1 MNITNMHGAPESI
14 LQAVTADPYTKGEA
28 DFSVTELIKPPQI
41 NRLWAEHENK
51 ISMDV
56 RDEFWKLLG
65 RGVHHIL
72 DQAPK
77 CERCEG
83 IGKIHDISDGEEP
96 RYLGGTWASGPSPS
110 GEGEETCSKCDGS
123 GEIDDGKLREQR
135 FFAKQNDVTIS
146 GAIDLVNPAN
156 GRVTDYKV
164 TSTYSVMK
172 GLKPEWEQQLNMY
185 SWLLRQNDISSSS
198 LRIVALC
205 RDWIRSR
212 SDRSQKYPASPIVIL
227 PVPKWP
233 DEQQDQYIEERVR
246 VHMDESTIPC
256 TSEER
261 WARGRYMVTGTDVKL
276 KKPKLF
282 DTLMEASVWT
292 QGKENPAKGIA
303 YQITETTPTYVRCEG
318 NWCGVRDFCPQ
329 YQGGEIG

>member
-1 MNITNMHGAPESI
+1 VNITNMHGAPESI

-65 RGVHHIL
+65 RGVHNVL
-72 DQAPK
+72 EQY
-77 CERCEG
+77 
-83 IGKIHDISDGEEP
+83 SDGGVSEE
-96 RYLGGTWASGPSPS
+96 RH
-110 GEGEETCSKCDGS
+110 
-123 GEIDDGKLREQR
+123 
-135 FFAKQNDVTIS
+135 FAKVGDLTVS
-146 GAIDLVNPAN
+146 GAIDLVSN
-156 GRVTDYKV
+156 GMVTDYKV

-205 RDWIRSR
+205 RDWIKSR

-261 WARGRYMVTGTDVKL
+261 WARGKYMVTGTDVKL

-292 QGKENPAKGIA
+292 QGKENPVKGIA

-329 YQGGEIG
+329 YQGGEVG

>member
-1 MNITNMHGAPESI
+1 VNITNMHGAPESI

-65 RGVHHIL
+65 RGVHNVL
-72 DQAPK
+72 EQY
-77 CERCEG
+77 
-83 IGKIHDISDGEEP
+83 SDGGVSEE
-96 RYLGGTWASGPSPS
+96 RH
-110 GEGEETCSKCDGS
+110 
-123 GEIDDGKLREQR
+123 
-135 FFAKQNDVTIS
+135 FAKVGDLTVS
-146 GAIDLVNPAN
+146 GAIDLVSN
-156 GRVTDYKV
+156 GMVTDYKV

-205 RDWIRSR
+205 RDWIKSR

-261 WARGRYMVTGTDVKL
+261 WARGKYMVTGTDVKL

-292 QGKENPAKGIA
+292 QGKENPVKGIA

>member
-65 RGVHHIL
+65 RGVHNVL
-72 DQAPK
+72 EQY
-77 CERCEG
+77 
-83 IGKIHDISDGEEP
+83 SDGGVSEE
-96 RYLGGTWASGPSPS
+96 RH
-110 GEGEETCSKCDGS
+110 
-123 GEIDDGKLREQR
+123 
-135 FFAKQNDVTIS
+135 FAKVGDLTVS
-146 GAIDLVNPAN
+146 GAIDLVSN
-156 GRVTDYKV
+156 GMVTDYKV

-205 RDWIRSR
+205 RDWIKSR

-261 WARGRYMVTGTDVKL
+261 WARGKYMVTGTDVKL

-292 QGKENPAKGIA
+292 QGKENPVKGIA

-329 YQGGEIG
+329 YQGGEVG

>member
-14 LQAVTADPYTKGEA
+14 LQAVMADPYTKGEA

-41 NRLWAEHENK
+41 NRLWVEHENK
-51 ISMDV
+51 ISIDV

-65 RGVHHIL
+65 RGVHYIL

-83 IGKIHDISDGEEP
+83 TGLIHNILDGEEP
-96 RYLGGTWASGPSPS
+96 RYLDGDWASGPSPN
-110 GEGEETCSKCDGS
+110 GEGEEACSKCDGS

-156 GRVTDYKV
+156 GMVTDYKV
-164 TSTYSVMK
+164 TSVYSVTK

-185 SWLLRQNDISSSS
+185 AWLLRQNDISSNS

-205 RDWIRSR
+205 RDWIKSR
-212 SDRSQKYPASPIVIL
+212 SERIQTYPPSPIVIL

-233 DEQQDQYIEERVR
+233 NEQQDEYIEERVR
-246 VHMDESTIPC
+246 VHTDEFTIPC
-256 TSEER
+256 TPEER
-261 WARGRYMVTGTDVKL
+261 WARGLYTVTGTGI

-282 DTLMEASVWT
+282 DTLTEAAIWVQT
-292 QGKENPAKGIA
+292 KENPIKGIA
-303 YQITETTPTYVRCEG
+303 FQVTESTPTYVRCEG

-329 YQGGEIG
+329 WNGGG

>member
-41 NRLWAEHENK
+41 NRLWVEHENK

-65 RGVHHIL
+65 RGVHNVL
-72 DQAPK
+72 EQY
-77 CERCEG
+77 
-83 IGKIHDISDGEEP
+83 SDGGVSEE
-96 RYLGGTWASGPSPS
+96 RH
-110 GEGEETCSKCDGS
+110 
-123 GEIDDGKLREQR
+123 
-135 FFAKQNDVTIS
+135 FAKVGDVTVS
-146 GAIDLVNPAN
+146 GAIDLVDN
-156 GRVTDYKV
+156 GMVTDYKV
-164 TSTYSVMK
+164 TSTYSVTK

-212 SDRSQKYPASPIVIL
+212 SDRSQRYPASPIVII

-261 WARGRYMVTGTDVKL
+261 WARGKYMVTGTDVKL

-292 QGKENPAKGIA
+292 QGKENPVKGIA

-329 YQGGEIG
+329 YQGGEVG

>member
-65 RGVHHIL
+65 RGVHNVL
-72 DQAPK
+72 EQY
-77 CERCEG
+77 
-83 IGKIHDISDGEEP
+83 SDGGVSEE
-96 RYLGGTWASGPSPS
+96 RH
-110 GEGEETCSKCDGS
+110 
-123 GEIDDGKLREQR
+123 
-135 FFAKQNDVTIS
+135 FAKVGDVTVS
-146 GAIDLVNPAN
+146 GAIDLVDN
-156 GRVTDYKV
+156 GMVTDYKV
-164 TSTYSVMK
+164 TSTYSVTK

-212 SDRSQKYPASPIVIL
+212 SDRSQRYPASPIVII

-292 QGKENPAKGIA
+292 QGKENPVKGIA

>member
-1 MNITNMHGAPESI
+1 VNITNMHGAPESI

-65 RGVHHIL
+65 RGVHNVL
-72 DQAPK
+72 EQY
-77 CERCEG
+77 
-83 IGKIHDISDGEEP
+83 SDGGVSEE
-96 RYLGGTWASGPSPS
+96 RH
-110 GEGEETCSKCDGS
+110 
-123 GEIDDGKLREQR
+123 
-135 FFAKQNDVTIS
+135 FAKVGDLTVS
-146 GAIDLVNPAN
+146 GAIDLVSN
-156 GRVTDYKV
+156 GMVTDYKV

-261 WARGRYMVTGTDVKL
+261 WARGKYMVTGTDVKL

-292 QGKENPAKGIA
+292 QGKENPVKGIA

>member
-65 RGVHHIL
+65 RGVHNVL
-72 DQAPK
+72 EQY
-77 CERCEG
+77 
-83 IGKIHDISDGEEP
+83 SDGGVSEE
-96 RYLGGTWASGPSPS
+96 RH
-110 GEGEETCSKCDGS
+110 
-123 GEIDDGKLREQR
+123 
-135 FFAKQNDVTIS
+135 FAKVGDLTVS
-146 GAIDLVNPAN
+146 GAIDLVSN
-156 GRVTDYKV
+156 GMVTDYKV

-212 SDRSQKYPASPIVIL
+212 SDRSQKYPASPIVII

-261 WARGRYMVTGTDVKL
+261 WARGKYMVTGTDVKL

-292 QGKENPAKGIA
+292 QGKENPVKGIA

-329 YQGGEIG
+329 YQGGG

>member
-1 MNITNMHGAPESI
+1 VNITNMHGAPESI

-51 ISMDV
+51 ISIDV
-56 RDEFWKLLG
+56 RDEIWKLLG
-65 RGVHHIL
+65 RGVHNVL
-72 DQAPK
+72 EQYPAGGVPE
-77 CERCEG
+77 ER
-83 IGKIHDISDGEEP
+83 H
-96 RYLGGTWASGPSPS
+96 
-110 GEGEETCSKCDGS
+110 
-123 GEIDDGKLREQR
+123 
-135 FFAKQNDVTIS
+135 FAKVGDITVS
-146 GAIDLVNPAN
+146 GAIDLLKN
-156 GRVTDYKV
+156 GMVTDYKV
-164 TSTYSVMK
+164 TGYYSVAK
-172 GLKPEWEQQLNMY
+172 GLRVEWEQQLNTY
-185 SWLLRQNDISSSS
+185 SWLLRQNDISSNS
-198 LRIVALC
+198 LRIVAIC
-205 RDWIRSR
+205 RDWFRSR
-212 SDRSQKYPASPIVIL
+212 SDRSQKYPASPVVIL

-282 DTLMEASVWT
+282 DTLGEASIWT
-292 QGKENPAKGIA
+292 QQKENPIKGIA

-329 YQGGEIG
+329 YQGGEVG

>member
-65 RGVHHIL
+65 RGVHNVL
-72 DQAPK
+72 EQY
-77 CERCEG
+77 
-83 IGKIHDISDGEEP
+83 SDGGVSEE
-96 RYLGGTWASGPSPS
+96 RH
-110 GEGEETCSKCDGS
+110 
-123 GEIDDGKLREQR
+123 
-135 FFAKQNDVTIS
+135 FAKVGDVTVS
-146 GAIDLVNPAN
+146 GAIDLVDN
-156 GRVTDYKV
+156 GMVTDYKV
-164 TSTYSVMK
+164 TSTYSVTK

-212 SDRSQKYPASPIVIL
+212 SDRSQKYPASPIVII

-261 WARGRYMVTGTDVKL
+261 WARGKYMVTGTDVKL

-292 QGKENPAKGIA
+292 QGKENPVKGIA

-329 YQGGEIG
+329 YQGGEVG